1 MVFLGDI
8 YSYQAKFGEAAKLY
22 KKSGTEQKAMN
33 MYTDLR
39 MFDQAKVQHH
49 FSLSFLYF
57 LSFFFSLDG
66 ADEHLASVFYSFFF
80 FFALDCYSNNN
91 FRFCFYCIRNT
102 EILVVQNTWQCM
114 SLKSYSISNKCL
126 HISKKLFSV

>member
-49 FSLSFLYF
+49 FSLAFYIFFLP
-57 LSFFFSLDG
+57 
-66 ADEHLASVFYSFFF
+66 FFF
-80 FFALDCYSNNN
+80 FLMV
-91 FRFCFYCIRNT
+91 
-102 EILVVQNTWQCM
+102 LM
-114 SLKSYSISNKCL
+114 SI
-126 HISKKLFSV
+126 

>member
-39 MFDQAKVQHH
+39 MFDQAKVQHL
-49 FSLSFLYF
+49 FSLSFYIFFLPYF
-57 LSFFFSLDG
+57 LFDG
-66 ADEHLASVFYSFFF
+66 VDEHLASFFYSFFF
-80 FFALDCYSNNN
+80 SYTGWFSDS
-91 FRFCFYCIRNT
+91 
-102 EILVVQNTWQCM
+102 ILITFIPQ
-114 SLKSYSISNKCL
+114 K
-126 HISKKLFSV
+126 F